1 MASVMA
7 LDMTVRWWATISA
20 SQVVTARPDHFG
32 NGHFFGPG
40 GERLEGPAGRRVGS
54 MSREVREVMG
64 WTTPVLPIRLCRWL
78 AGTGRGEGWLV
89 LSGVTEGSAGTAER

>member
-1 MASVMA
+1 
-7 LDMTVRWWATISA
+7 
-20 SQVVTARPDHFG
+20 
-32 NGHFFGPG
+32 
-40 GERLEGPAGRRVGS
+40 
-54 MSREVREVMG
+54 MG